1 MQEKITDSLNVKEEF
16 LNKLNH
22 ELRIPLSVMINTS
35 DGIYEMWDRLSDK
48 DKKKYLKDIVDNRKR
63 FENYTSSILDLADL
77 VQKRFKLNITPNV
90 DLVKLS
96 KAVIDEANSLIIDI
110 NKNLKIKLVKNTKSA
125 IADCDEKRI
134 QQVLINLLSNAV
146 KYSDHGIIKVSIKTV
161 KDKIAISVSDQG
173 VGIPNNEKSK
183 IFTPFFEGIRTKS
196 PAEGRGLGLS
206 IAQQIVILHKGY
218 IKVENNEPQ
227 GSMFTFLFPCKIYSN
242 SNENKYAYD
251 LVA

>member
-77 VQKRFKLNITPNV
+77 VQKRFKLNIKPNI

-96 KAVIDEANSLIIDI
+96 KVAIGDATSLIVDS
-110 NKNLKIKLVKNTKSA
+110 NKNLKIKLEVKNGKTA
-125 IADCDEKRI
+125 IASCDEKRI
-134 QQVLINLLSNAV
+134 QQVLSNLLSNAV
-146 KYSDHGIIKVSIKTV
+146 KYSDHGVIKVLINAT

-173 VGIPNNEKSK
+173 VGVPENEKSE
-183 IFTPFFEGIRTKS
+183 IFMPFFEGSRTKS
-196 PAEGRGLGLS
+196 SAEGRGLGLS
-206 IAQQIVILHKGY
+206 VAEQIVILHKGY
-218 IKVENNEPQ
+218 IKVEDNDPQ
-227 GSMFTFLFPCKIYSN
+227 GSVFTLLFPR
-242 SNENKYAYD
+242 
-251 LVA
+251 L